1 MVSNIREAVP
11 RSLFWA
17 PNRLNE
23 SREVRFEFPFILIG
37 QSIVYFFNRPIMART
52 QILEAPNK
60 DFGAFSQKNQPELSF
75 IRGAGYCT
83 AKLESSLCLVFYK
96 TSKP

>member
-1 MVSNIREAVP
+1 MHGKKKSLCYTPCLHCRRNLTMVSNIREAVP

-60 DFGAFSQKNQPELSF
+60 DFGAVSQKN
-75 IRGAGYCT
+75 
-83 AKLESSLCLVFYK
+83 
-96 TSKP
+96 